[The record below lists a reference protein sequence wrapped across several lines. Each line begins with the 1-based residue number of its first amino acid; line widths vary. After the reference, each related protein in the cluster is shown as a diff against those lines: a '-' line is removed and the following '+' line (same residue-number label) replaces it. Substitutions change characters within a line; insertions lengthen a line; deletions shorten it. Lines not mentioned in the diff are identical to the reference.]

1 MFGFAAFSD
10 GGFSSQTTS
19 DARIIA
25 GTQVVT
31 STVAGATILGGAI
44 VTVSGNAMTSSVGT
58 TAQTVIFFPSG
69 QSMSIPAVGVAVGVT
84 VTIGSANL
92 GITSTVQNMGN
103 EYDIKVIAIPETNL
117 ITGSTGTPSL
127 FTWVDVDDNVTDE
140 TSTWTDVDTEATPE
154 TTNWSNV

>member
-44 VTVSGNAMTSSVGT
+44 VVVTTAGSLTSATGT
-58 TAQTVIFFPSG
+58 TAQTVIAFPSTNVIA
-69 QSMSIPAVGVAVGVT
+69 SSIAGVT
-84 VTIGSANL
+84 PETRVIATTAGSMTA
-92 GITSTVQNMGN
+92 TVQAMGS
-103 EYDIKVIAIPETNL
+103 EYTLKLIKIPETNL
-117 ITGSTGTPSL
+117 LTGSTGTPSL
-127 FTWVDVDDNVTDE
+127 FTWVDVNDNVTAE
-140 TSTWTDVDTEATPE
+140 TWTDVDTEGSTE
-154 TTNWSNV
+154 SWGNV

>member
-44 VTVSGNAMTSSVGT
+44 VAVTTAGSLTSSVGT
-58 TAQTVIFFPSG
+58 PTGLVIAFPGTNVMTS
-69 QSMSIPAVGVAVGVT
+69 SIAGVT
-84 VTIGSANL
+84 TGVIIPIGSANL
-92 GITSTVQNMGN
+92 GMTSTVQAMGS
-103 EYDIKVIAIPETNL
+103 EYILKLIKIPQTHL
-117 ITGSTGTPSL
+117 LTGSTGTPSL
-127 FTWVDVDDNVTDE
+127 FTWVDVNDNVTAE
-140 TSTWTDVDTEATPE
+140 TWTDVETEDTTES
-154 TTNWSNV
+154 WSNV